1 MAAACQII
9 VVAYDLRMG
18 MILNQDEDN
27 ENHVS
32 YKKVNSNSL
41 FSGASIIWTSES
53 QCLLTP
59 FFVFFI
65 FFHFTSAQ
73 QISGCRCGQEPVS
86 LPVEI
91 F

>member
-1 MAAACQII
+1 MRLIRLII
-9 VVAYDLRMG
+9 VFLPLIHYFT
-18 MILNQDEDN
+18 
-27 ENHVS
+27 S

-41 FSGASIIWTSES
+41 FSGTSIIWTSES